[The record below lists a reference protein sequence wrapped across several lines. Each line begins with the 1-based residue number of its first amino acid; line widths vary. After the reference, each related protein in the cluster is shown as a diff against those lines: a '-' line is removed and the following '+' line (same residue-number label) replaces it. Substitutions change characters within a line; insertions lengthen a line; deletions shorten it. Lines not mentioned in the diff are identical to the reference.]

1 MDGSASSPV
10 GRALHRS
17 PAAEEHERLRVM
29 RRVAALMFVIG
40 GSTAALGAEI
50 TARTGE
56 AKFAHLW
63 SGSTFLVCGV
73 IVLLAPARRRIIE
86 LLLVVAVPVLGLLI
100 AGSNPAGM
108 APLFYLWPAVFA
120 AYFCSPRLVG
130 LVLTLSA
137 LTLALGLVWND
148 NHELKI
154 DTFVGTMSSVGLM
167 AVLVATMTRR
177 QEVLRSELA
186 TMASTDPL
194 TGLLN
199 RRAFDRHLEALIGR
213 VGSGEPTALVLFD
226 LDHFKQFNDHHGHLA
241 GDAAL
246 RAVADVLRREAAAD
260 DAIGRFGGEEFTV
273 ALADA
278 TLPMALAFVNRVAK
292 RIAELDPRTFHGLT
306 VSAGIS
312 PLRPADDAGAVFAR
326 ADRALYGAKAAGRAR
341 YAWFDGEVLSVQECS
356 PAF

>member
-1 MDGSASSPV
+1 
-10 GRALHRS
+10 
-17 PAAEEHERLRVM
+17 M
-29 RRVAALMFVIG
+29 RRVAALMFVLG
-40 GSTAALGAEI
+40 GSTAALGAGI

-63 SGSTFLVCGV
+63 SGTTFVVCGV
-73 IVLLAPARRRIIE
+73 IVLLAPAHRRVIE
-86 LLLVVAVPVLGLLI
+86 VLLVLAEPVLGLLI
-100 AGSNPAGM
+100 AGSNPTGM

-120 AYFCSPRLVG
+120 AYFCSRRLVG
-130 LVLTLSA
+130 LVLALSA
-137 LTLALGLVWND
+137 GTLAFGLLWND
-148 NHELKI
+148 NHDLKI

-167 AVLVATMTRR
+167 TVLVATMTRR
-177 QEVLRSELA
+177 QEVLRCELA

-199 RRAFDRHLEALIGR
+199 RRAFDRHFEALIGR
-213 VGSGEPTALVLFD
+213 VGSGEPTALVVFD
-226 LDHFKQFNDHHGHLA
+226 LDHFKEFNDRHGHLA

-278 TLPMALAFVNRVAK
+278 SLPAALAFVNRVAQ
-292 RIAELDPRTFHGLT
+292 RIAELDPLTFHGLT
-306 VSAGIS
+306 ASAGIS
-312 PLRPADDAGAVFAR
+312 SHRSGDDAGDVFGR

-341 YAWFDGEVLSVQECS
+341 YAWFDGDVLSMQECC
-356 PAF
+356 PAV